1 MLGKLAYRNTKRN
14 IKDYLIY
21 LITVTASF
29 SLIFAFNLVANSDEI
44 VKLCSSMDAFK
55 NSLFAVNILIIFVI
69 CFLINYTTKFMFEKR
84 SKELGTYMLLGIKK
98 KEIAHLVVIEN
109 ILLGI
114 LAFVL
119 AIPIGFLFSQFVS
132 LVIVNLLGIPKTLFI
147 SLNFVSIGLLIIYFL
162 TIYVLV
168 LLNLLRRISKMTIR
182 DFLYFDKQNE
192 KKMFRDSKKRNVI
205 FVLSIIL
212 GAISLFLW
220 NSRCTMDNFNKQETL
235 TYLMVSVIMLI
246 ISIYGIS
253 TTCADMFL
261 TVLLKNKKM
270 KYQNDNLFVAR
281 TFASKARTMSFTFG
295 TLSMLILT
303 SLLALNYSSINKAS
317 YDISVNLNAPYDV
330 QLFDDKQVF
339 DEYIRVIEE
348 EYTIDNTIEY
358 DIYKEPN
365 HQVQNFFQ
373 SEYYDFDPVLK
384 LSDYN
389 RLLELRK
396 MPLLSLNDNEY
407 YIVTNSK
414 FAYEVEDN
422 KDIETITVANKNLKL
437 KGYDTKSYWNSITN
451 TGRFVVVL
459 PDKYV
464 QGLEVSENHL
474 IIDTK
479 EETDAELEN
488 KIKEDM
494 QHQLVKVDKN
504 GEINDESYRV
514 NVRGAEIEQQKA
526 MVAIVV
532 SLFMYIA
539 FILISAVGTILAVQ
553 SLSDSTKYKYRY
565 LTLRR
570 LGINDKSLFKTI
582 RKQLLILFCVPAIS
596 AILCSFVMM
605 SSLNNVY
612 QQILGDKH
620 LYLIYFG
627 LNLIIF
633 FLIYSIYWI
642 MVNQGGVE
650 MRIAIIE
657 DDEITRLELS
667 KLLNTQGY
675 ETVLL
680 TDFGNLTDELKQ
692 YSIELVL
699 LDINLPYENGY
710 EVCRKIKQVMPVPII
725 FVTSRDTN
733 ADELKSIQVGGIDFI
748 TKPYDTLILLEK
760 IKRALQLSNP
770 NNFRELVKKDCTLDL
785 HLSILKYQ
793 EQSIELTRN
802 EFRILYYFFM
812 NEDKVISKEE
822 LLEKL
827 WNDKYYIDENVLLV
841 NMTRLKKK
849 MKEIGI
855 VHLLEN
861 IRGKGWKL

>member
-14 IKDYLIY
+14 IKDYMIY

-29 SLIFAFNLVANSDEI
+29 SLIFAFNLVASSDEI

-55 NSLFAVNILIIFVI
+55 NSLFAVNILIVFVI

-84 SKELGTYMLLGIKK
+84 SKELGTYMLLGIEK

-114 LAFVL
+114 LAIVL

-212 GAISLFLW
+212 GVISLFLW

-235 TYLMVSVIMLI
+235 
-246 ISIYGIS
+246 
-253 TTCADMFL
+253 
-261 TVLLKNKKM
+261 
-270 KYQNDNLFVAR
+270 
-281 TFASKARTMSFTFG
+281 
-295 TLSMLILT
+295 
-303 SLLALNYSSINKAS
+303 
-317 YDISVNLNAPYDV
+317 
-330 QLFDDKQVF
+330 
-339 DEYIRVIEE
+339 
-348 EYTIDNTIEY
+348 
-358 DIYKEPN
+358 
-365 HQVQNFFQ
+365 
-373 SEYYDFDPVLK
+373 
-384 LSDYN
+384 
-389 RLLELRK
+389 
-396 MPLLSLNDNEY
+396 
-407 YIVTNSK
+407 
-414 FAYEVEDN
+414 
-422 KDIETITVANKNLKL
+422 
-437 KGYDTKSYWNSITN
+437 
-451 TGRFVVVL
+451 
-459 PDKYV
+459 
-464 QGLEVSENHL
+464 
-474 IIDTK
+474 
-479 EETDAELEN
+479 
-488 KIKEDM
+488 
-494 QHQLVKVDKN
+494 
-504 GEINDESYRV
+504 
-514 NVRGAEIEQQKA
+514 
-526 MVAIVV
+526 
-532 SLFMYIA
+532 
-539 FILISAVGTILAVQ
+539 
-553 SLSDSTKYKYRY
+553 
-565 LTLRR
+565 
-570 LGINDKSLFKTI
+570 
-582 RKQLLILFCVPAIS
+582 
-596 AILCSFVMM
+596 
-605 SSLNNVY
+605 
-612 QQILGDKH
+612 
-620 LYLIYFG
+620 
-627 LNLIIF
+627 
-633 FLIYSIYWI
+633 
-642 MVNQGGVE
+642 
-650 MRIAIIE
+650 
-657 DDEITRLELS
+657 
-667 KLLNTQGY
+667 
-675 ETVLL
+675 
-680 TDFGNLTDELKQ
+680 
-692 YSIELVL
+692 L